1 MNTRNGAAELS
12 MGEKAF
18 RALQEAVAGVV
29 EEHKRTGEP
38 LAIVKDG
45 RAQLV
50 SPYEVDVGQDQV
62 EESPVDEPLPEH
74 VAEGSQS
81 YGGAEKSI
89 EERLARLEELVER
102 IASKV
107 L

>member
-50 SPYEVDVGQDQV
+50 SPYEVDVGPDQA
-62 EESPVDEPLPEH
+62 EESPVDEPLPGQ
-74 VAEGSQS
+74 VAEEAQT
-81 YGGAEKSI
+81 YGGTEKSV

-102 IASKV
+102 IARKV